1 MDTRQRLGTLMIVT
15 LCLFTT
21 LLVRVTWLQT
31 VDSASFSEQA
41 ELNTK
46 SKRLV
51 PAQRGRILDRAG
63 NVLVEN
69 QVVSVVMVTKSK
81 LPARSAAR
89 AGVFRKLQDVLG
101 VETTELLRR
110 FNAVDDLEGVE
121 VARNVTESAIVY
133 LGEHSDEFP
142 GVSAVLDSQRV
153 YPQGKLA
160 PHVLGYVGDIGDD
173 LQSPPCNARYQT
185 GDKLGKAGVER
196 SYECVLRGMP
206 GVVEYTVDRRNR
218 IVPSETRWI
227 AQPVPGADVRLT
239 IDSDVQKMVE
249 KRVKEGLIAA
259 RGHGGEVF
267 VGKTVPAT
275 PFPAPAGSAVVFDAM
290 TGAVI
295 AMASYPDYDPSEF
308 VAGISAADYERRY
321 GADAA
326 NAPLTNRAISGQ
338 YAPGSTA
345 KPFVA
350 ISAFNNGLINER
362 TTIEDT
368 GSYTLDNCPK
378 NVRCTFNNAGNS
390 AHGKVDLRRSL
401 TVSSDVFY
409 YRLGQRFWTEKD
421 WPRNGIQDT
430 YIEFGFGGDTG
441 IGLPNEKGGNVPTPE
456 SMAAGAGKDNPDVK
470 WRTGDNLNVAIGQG
484 EMLATPLQLAAAYG
498 ALANGGM
505 LLYPR
510 IAFDTPA
517 PPVPTGDPETGAE
530 ADPATT
536 STTPTSPAGVP
547 PTESATTKAT
557 PTAPGLEPTVGPSET
572 LSSVPASGHN
582 SGVNSAPV
590 SSVIEEV
597 NEEAFG
603 PLGIGGGFGRFAV
616 DPTDSTKPGDTAGQ
630 SAQETVVPDTN
641 ADTPSDTNLE
651 SPTVI
656 DTTLPI
662 PADSLVVLPAGVSLT
677 PRPRRSVDLSADVR
691 SPVLAGLRGVVTDGA
706 GTANP
711 AFRGFPVE
719 AFPVA
724 GKTGTA
730 QVFRKH
736 DTALFVGFGGPGNR
750 FVVSVVLE
758 EAGFGG
764 QAAAPVARSIFEGLD
779 GRDDGA
785 VAYVTSGSVER

>member
-15 LCLFTT
+15 LCLFAT

-31 VDSASFSEQA
+31 VDRESFTQQA
-41 ELNTK
+41 VLNTK
-46 SKRLV
+46 SLRLV

-63 NVLVEN
+63 NVLVDN

-81 LPARSAAR
+81 LPTRSAAQ
-89 AGVFRKLQDVLG
+89 AAVFRKLQDVLG
-101 VETTELLRR
+101 IDAGELVRR
-110 FNAVDDLEGVE
+110 FNSVDDLEGVE

-133 LGEHSDEFP
+133 LGENSDLFP
-142 GVSAVLDSQRV
+142 GVSAILDSQRV
-153 YPQGKLA
+153 YPQGSLA

-173 LQSPPCNARYQT
+173 LQAPPCNARYQT
-185 GDKLGKAGVER
+185 GDKLGKTGIER

-218 IVPSETRWI
+218 IVASQTRWI
-227 AQPVPGADVRLT
+227 AQPVPGNDVRLT
-239 IDSDVQKMVE
+239 IDSDLQKMVE
-249 KRVKEGLIAA
+249 KRVKEGLAAA
-259 RGHGGEVF
+259 REHGGEVF
-267 VGKTVPAT
+267 VGKTVPPT
-275 PFPAPAGSAVVFDAM
+275 PFPAPAGSAVVFDSS

-308 VAGISAADYERRY
+308 VAGISAGDYERRY

-350 ISAFNNGLINER
+350 VSAFNNGLINER

-368 GSYTLDNCPK
+368 GSFTIENCPK
-378 NVRCTFNNAGNS
+378 NVRCTFNNAGNA
-390 AHGKVDLRRSL
+390 AHGKVDLQRSL

-430 YIEFGFGGDTG
+430 YKEFGFGGDTG
-441 IGLPNEKGGNVPTPE
+441 IALPNEKSGNVPTPE
-456 SMAAGAGKDNPDVK
+456 SLAAGAGKDNPDIK

-484 EMLATPLQLAAAYG
+484 EMLATPLQLAAAYA
-498 ALANGGM
+498 ALANNGT
-505 LLYPR
+505 LLSPR
-510 IAFDTPA
+510 IAFDTP
-517 PPVPTGDPETGAE
+517 PPPIPVDE
-530 ADPATT
+530 PAAAAA
-536 STTPTSPAGVP
+536 PTS
-547 PTESATTKAT
+547 SS
-557 PTAPGLEPTVGPSET
+557 GPND
-572 LSSVPASGHN
+572 SSVPASTPSTVGREQTSSRPSSSRPSSSQHSSRQPEASSSQSSSSRPVTDLV
-582 SGVNSAPV
+582 SGPDF
-590 SSVIEEV
+590 
-597 NEEAFG
+597 EAFG
-603 PLGIGGGFGRFAV
+603 PFSPSLGFGRFSV
-616 DPTDSTKPGDTAGQ
+616 DPIGPTLPGDP
-630 SAQETVVPDTN
+630 VPIEGP
-641 ADTPSDTNLE
+641 ADSLPSDGA
-651 SPTVI
+651 PTVI
-656 DTTLPI
+656 DTTIAI
-662 PADSLVVLPAGVSLT
+662 PADSLAVVPAGVTITRRL
-677 PRPRRSVDLSADVR
+677 RRSVDLSNDVR
-691 SPVLAGLRGVVTDGA
+691 APVLAGLRGVITDGG

-719 AFPVA
+719 SFPVA

-736 DTALFVGFGGPGNR
+736 DTALFVGFGGPANR
-750 FVVSVVLE
+750 FVVCVVLE

-764 QAAAPVARSIFEGLD
+764 QAAAPVARAIFEGLD

-785 VAYVTSGSVER
+785 VTYVTSGSVER

>member
-1 MDTRQRLGTLMIVT
+1 MMDTRQRLGTLMIVT
-15 LCLFTT
+15 FCLFAA

-31 VDSASFSEQA
+31 VDRKSFTVQA

-46 SKRLV
+46 SLRLV

-63 NVLVEN
+63 NVLVDN

-81 LPARSAAR
+81 LPTRSAAR
-89 AGVFRKLQDVLG
+89 ASVFRKLQDVLG
-101 VETTELLRR
+101 IDATELLRR
-110 FNAVDDLEGVE
+110 FNAIDDLEGVE
-121 VARNVTESAIVY
+121 VARNVTETAIVY
-133 LGEHSDEFP
+133 LGEHSGEFP

-173 LQSPPCNARYQT
+173 LQEPPCNARYQT
-185 GDKLGKAGVER
+185 GDKLGKAGIER

-227 AQPVPGADVRLT
+227 AQPIPGADVRLT

-249 KRVKEGLIAA
+249 KRVKEGLAAA
-259 RGHGGEVF
+259 RGHSGEVF
-267 VGKTVPAT
+267 VGKTVPPTA
-275 PFPAPAGSAVVFDAM
+275 FPAPAGSAVVFDAL

-378 NVRCTFNNAGNS
+378 NVRCTFNNAGNA

-409 YRLGQRFWTEKD
+409 YRLGQRFWTEDD

-430 YIEFGFGGDTG
+430 YKEFGFGGDTG
-441 IGLPNEKGGNVPTPE
+441 IGLPNEKVGNVPTPE
-456 SMAAGAGKDNPDVK
+456 SLAAAAGKDNPDAK

-498 ALANGGM
+498 ALANGGT

-510 IAFDTPA
+510 IAFDTPPA
-517 PPVPTGDPETGAE
+517 PIPTEDPKVGSTSTVRNTSAPTTGAG
-530 ADPATT
+530 PAVNPP
-536 STTPTSPAGVP
+536 STGIGTPTTRSADTSVTPGVV
-547 PTESATTKAT
+547 T
-557 PTAPGLEPTVGPSET
+557 
-572 LSSVPASGHN
+572 SVVSIDP
-582 SGVNSAPV
+582 VNPQ
-590 SSVIEEV
+590 IT
-597 NEEAFG
+597 EEAFG
-603 PLGIGGGFGRFAV
+603 PLGVGGGFGRFAV
-616 DPTDSTKPGDTAGQ
+616 PDGLPGDPSTSTDPIDSTVAGESAPGSPDDTVNPTESTPGDR
-630 SAQETVVPDTN
+630 SVSVV
-641 ADTPSDTNLE
+641 
-651 SPTVI
+651 

-662 PADSLVVLPAGVSLT
+662 PADSLVVLPAGVTLT

-691 SPVLAGLRGVVTDGA
+691 APVLAGLRGVVTDGG

-711 AFRGFPVE
+711 AFRGFPVD

-736 DTALFVGFGGPGNR
+736 DTALFVGFGGPSNR

-785 VAYVTSGSVER
+785 VTYVTSGSVER